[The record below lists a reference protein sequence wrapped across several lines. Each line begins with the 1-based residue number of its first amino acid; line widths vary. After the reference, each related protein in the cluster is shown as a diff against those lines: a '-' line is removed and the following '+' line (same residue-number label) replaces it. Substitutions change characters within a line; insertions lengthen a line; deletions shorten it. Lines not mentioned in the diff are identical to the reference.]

1 VDRDDR
7 RLTKTRTNVSSEGTE
22 REIRAKREEDEGGAW
37 RAKDRRDEAR
47 MSFSGGR
54 RETTKRVITEV

>member
-1 VDRDDR
+1 M
-7 RLTKTRTNVSSEGTE
+7 SSEGTE